1 MKISSQAESIV
12 ICRRGRETGGLGRR
26 MEIFQMKISPVQV
39 DRGMILRIG
48 MFERGIELS
57 WEMACQCALAPILN
71 YLVQATV
78 QRNLPQQ
85 PSAQQ
90 EVRRVAEHEEKSVK
104 RRHDKSRVVRQ
115 QLENDMTET
124 GVEPAIS

>member
-12 ICRRGRETGGLGRR
+12 IRRRGRETGGLGRR

-39 DRGMILRIG
+39 DEGTILRIG

-71 YLVQATV
+71 YLVRATV
-78 QRNLPQQ
+78 QRNLPRQ

-90 EVRRVAEHEEKSVK
+90 GVRRVAQHEEKSVK
-104 RRHDKSRVVRQ
+104 RRFKTRQ
-115 QLENDMTET
+115 VACCSAATRK
-124 GVEPAIS
+124 